1 MQEIS
6 GSLSEVIR
14 AYSDHG
20 RWRIFTPHTA
30 ERRYSWECI
39 IRTILLALVLKD
51 GQNVR
56 LRKG

>member
-1 MQEIS
+1 MAVSYTHLDVYKRQGI
-6 GSLSEVIR
+6 
-14 AYSDHG
+14 DG